1 MISKKSLL
9 QDKKECYKCK
19 RTIAL
24 HQHHIYE
31 GRNRKNSD
39 KDGCWIWL
47 CPRHHNMSDKGIHFD
62 KQFDLEVK
70 RECEKVWLEYYKK
83 TIEDFIKRYRRNYL

>member
-1 MISKKSLL
+1 MIFKKSLL

-31 GRNRKNSD
+31 GRNRTNSD

-47 CPRHHNMSDKGIHFD
+47 CPQHHNMSNKGIHFD
-62 KQFDLEVK
+62 DKFDLEVK
-70 RECEKVWLEYYKK
+70 KECEKVWLEYYNA
-83 TIEDFIKRYRRNYL
+83 TIEDFLKRYRINYL